1 MKHYNY
7 IFTGAGLSA
16 LMTVYEMIK
25 SGKFA
30 DKTILLIDAD
40 LKKTNDRTW
49 CFWDKDESF
58 ESIVFKKWN
67 HAWFINNVWTKKL
80 NLNPYKY
87 KMIRGLDFYEMVF
100 STIKN
105 HTNIV
110 FENQKVVSFCEKNS
124 ICEVITASDNF
135 TCDQIFNSIF
145 DVNNV
150 KNQTKYP
157 LLQQH
162 FIGWFIKSATPVFD
176 DKVVT
181 FMDFSVKQ
189 NNNTRF
195 MYVLPSSAHEA
206 LIEYTLFSKDLLQD
220 AEYENEIK
228 KYLRNL
234 GVTDYQIIEKEKGNI
249 PMTGYKFWEKNSKN
263 IVHIGSNGG
272 WTKAS
277 TGFTFK
283 NVTKLSKKLITF
295 LETNSD
301 FRKFHQKDKFWF
313 YDLLF
318 IDVLYKNNELGSQ
331 IFSSLFKKG
340 NPTLILRFLD
350 GETSFSEDIQVM
362 LKCPK
367 LPFMKALFK
376 RLF

>member
-7 IFTGAGLSA
+7 IFTGAGLAA

-40 LKKTNDRTW
+40 LKQTNDRTW

-80 NLNPYKY
+80 NLNPYQY

-100 STIKN
+100 LTIKN

-110 FENQKVVSFCEKNS
+110 FENQKVISFCEKNN
-124 ICEVITASDNF
+124 ICEVIAASNNF

-195 MYVLPSSAHEA
+195 MYVLPSSAQEA
-206 LIEYTLFSKDLLQD
+206 LVEYTLFSKDLLQD

-228 KYLRNL
+228 KYLQNL

>member
-1 MKHYNY
+1 
-7 IFTGAGLSA
+7 
-16 LMTVYEMIK
+16 
-25 SGKFA
+25 
-30 DKTILLIDAD
+30 
-40 LKKTNDRTW
+40 
-49 CFWDKDESF
+49 
-58 ESIVFKKWN
+58 
-67 HAWFINNVWTKKL
+67 
-80 NLNPYKY
+80 
-87 KMIRGLDFYEMVF
+87 
-100 STIKN
+100 
-105 HTNIV
+105 
-110 FENQKVVSFCEKNS
+110 
-124 ICEVITASDNF
+124 
-135 TCDQIFNSIF
+135 
-145 DVNNV
+145 
-150 KNQTKYP
+150 
-157 LLQQH
+157 
-162 FIGWFIKSATPVFD
+162 
-176 DKVVT
+176 
-181 FMDFSVKQ
+181 
-189 NNNTRF
+189 
-195 MYVLPSSAHEA
+195 
-206 LIEYTLFSKDLLQD
+206 
-220 AEYENEIK
+220 
-228 KYLRNL
+228 
-234 GVTDYQIIEKEKGNI
+234 
-249 PMTGYKFWEKNSKN
+249 MTGYKFWEKNSKN

-350 GETSFSEDIQVM
+350 GETSFAEDIQVM